1 MVKVGNEHP
10 SVGEFGPKFMSQSVN
25 SWVLLPVL
33 YNVGTKLNGRRP
45 VDSSQSRSVINPR
58 VGGAGS

>member
-1 MVKVGNEHP
+1 MVKVGNETL
-10 SVGEFGPKFMSQSVN
+10 SIGEFSPKFMSQSVN
-25 SWVLLPVL
+25 SWVLFPVL